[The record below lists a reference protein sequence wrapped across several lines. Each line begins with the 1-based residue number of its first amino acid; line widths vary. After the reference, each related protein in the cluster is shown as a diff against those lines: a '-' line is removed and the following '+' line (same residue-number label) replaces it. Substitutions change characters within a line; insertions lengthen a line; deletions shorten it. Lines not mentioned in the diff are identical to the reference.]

1 MYHTRFKL
9 YLFSFPCTSQSEVY
23 KRNFSRGLF
32 LYNLFLW
39 IFGLSFLV
47 SLCSLV
53 QHGVFHRGDLMNDWW
68 RENKKKRNETK
79 TMSGNIY
86 ARTESVHRSACRLLQ
101 IYKMNIIQ
109 FVILPQCP
117 SVIALY
123 IFATVAH
130 CLLPQ
135 QQPLTFLDRLV
146 HSTSMA
152 GDFTY
157 GLPEGGKI
165 SGS

>member
-9 YLFSFPCTSQSEVY
+9 YLFSFPCTTQSEVY

-53 QHGVFHRGDLMNDWW
+53 QLAVFHSGDLMNDWR
-68 RENKKKRNETK
+68 RERKKTKWNKDNVGEISTPVRSPSIGPRVACCKFTK
-79 TMSGNIY
+79 WTLFNLSFCHNVPVSSHCTYLLRWHI
-86 ARTESVHRSACRLLQ
+86 AC
-101 IYKMNIIQ
+101 
-109 FVILPQCP
+109 
-117 SVIALY
+117 
-123 IFATVAH
+123 
-130 CLLPQ
+130 LPQ

-146 HSTSMA
+146 HSTSMTA
-152 GDFTY
+152 DFTY